1 MLKLLSPVAS
11 LFLLLSWCAGT
22 HQSAG
27 GGGGSGG
34 SGGSG
39 VDGGDGG
46 GGGRLGVY
54 GNVPGLS
61 QSPHYRLEV
70 REEGET
76 AWLSFTPQIFSPKMI
91 IGNPIMLFEE
101 EFTRMI

>member
-1 MLKLLSPVAS
+1 MLKLLSQVS
-11 LFLLLSWCAGT
+11 YFLLLSWGAGT

-27 GGGGSGG
+27 GGGGSGRG
-34 SGGSG
+34 LESRG
-39 VDGGDGG
+39 GGD
-46 GGGRLGVY
+46 GGRLGVY